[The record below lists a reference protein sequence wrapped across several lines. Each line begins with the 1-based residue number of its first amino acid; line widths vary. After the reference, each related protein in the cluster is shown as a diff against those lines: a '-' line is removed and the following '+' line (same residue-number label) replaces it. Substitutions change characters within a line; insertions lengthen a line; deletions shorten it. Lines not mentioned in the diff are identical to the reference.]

1 MIERMSNPTEQSRNL
16 AQAGMPPAQA
26 EAVAKAIHDL
36 VDPLA
41 RKVEAGA
48 PLHPEALKELRGD
61 MGKLGDRLQD
71 SIDKQGDRLQGN
83 IDKQGDRIDKLA
95 ENMAEANKE
104 LQGNINRQG
113 DRIDKL
119 AENMAEANKEL
130 QGNINRQG
138 ERIDKL
144 AENMA
149 EANKELQENINKQ
162 GDRLQDNIA
171 KLAESMSKANKE
183 LQGNIGRLVESTHK
197 AHIEQI
203 AATNDSHSKI
213 VNKISDLGADLAETK
228 GVFRGAKWVMVGIL
242 VAVASAAIKYLF
254 FPAG

>member
-71 SIDKQGDRLQGN
+71 SIDKQGERLQDSIDKQGDRLQGN

-95 ENMAEANKE
+95 DKV
-104 LQGNINRQG
+104 
-113 DRIDKL
+113 DKL

-144 AENMA
+144 AESMG

-228 GVFRGAKWVMVGIL
+228 GEFRGAKWVMVGIL